1 MSQEEKMVEELQK
14 IRELLTPKPPPP
26 PPVYPK
32 GVKGIGPEFKD
43 FLLKYKVLGLA
54 VAFIIGLYLG
64 SLVQALASDLL
75 LPLIGLMIPGLSD
88 LSTFEVISG
97 TQSFKIGHFLAAIIT
112 FVIVAFVIFL
122 IVKLSRK
129 WGLE

>member
-1 MSQEEKMVEELQK
+1 MSQDEKMVEELQK

-32 GVKGIGPEFKD
+32 GIKGIGPEFKD

-54 VAFIIGLYLG
+54 VAFIMGLYLG

-75 LPLIGLMIPGLSD
+75 LPLIGLMIPGLAD
-88 LSTFEVISG
+88 FSTLELPLG
-97 TQSFKIGHFLAAIIT
+97 TQFFKVGHFLAAVIT
-112 FVIVAFVIFL
+112 FIIVAFVIFI